1 MTMNRR
7 EALAVGAAALFAAH
21 PALAQDAS
29 GRLKTVFDGIV
40 AGYLKE
46 SPETCT
52 SLAIPEAMAGGKYQD
67 KLGDRSA
74 AGVQRRAGLVKD
86 AIRQLDAI
94 DPAGLSAR
102 DRISRDVV
110 RSAMGYFD
118 AGARF
123 GYGDYGPGGFNP
135 YVVDQLNG
143 AYTGLPDFLDAQHPI
158 RNAGDA
164 DDYLARVAAYAKV
177 LDEETDRV
185 KADDARGVR
194 PPDFAVDR
202 ALGLLQTFA
211 LKAPEDTVLAGSLA
225 RRGKDLPGAAAR
237 QRDVV
242 RLVRDS
248 VLPAYRRQ
256 IGALQT
262 LRPRATSNAGV
273 WALPDGEAYYAAS
286 LAMWTTTG
294 MSADEVHALGLDQ
307 VRRLNAEMDAGLK
320 KLGLT
325 RGTVGARMRAMGQDP
340 RFLYP
345 NDDAGKAKL
354 LADLNDQMAALE
366 KRLPEVF
373 RTLPKAKV
381 EVRRIPPFTEAGA
394 PGGYYQAP
402 ALDGSRP
409 GAYYINL
416 RDTADWPRWS
426 LPTLTYH
433 EAEPGHHLQ
442 IAISQEAQGLPL
454 IRSSLLWFGG
464 YGEGWALYAEQLA
477 DEIGMYADDPHGRL
491 GYLQSMA
498 FRAARCVVD
507 TGLHAKRWSR
517 DRAIAYMQGVTGDTL
532 GSVTTEI
539 ERYCVWPAQA
549 TCYKVGQI
557 AINRMRDAAKARMG
571 ARFDLKGF
579 HDAVLLEGAM
589 PLDVLEKV
597 VDGWSRSA

>member
-7 EALAVGAAALFAAH
+7 EALFTGAAALAAAH
-21 PALAQDAS
+21 PVLAQDAGS
-29 GRLKTVFDGIV
+29 QLKTIFDAFV
-40 AGYLKE
+40 ASYLKE

-52 SLAIPEAMAGGKYQD
+52 SLAISEAMAGGKYQD
-67 KLGDRSA
+67 RLGDRSA
-74 AGVQRRAGLVKD
+74 AGVQRRAGLVRD

-94 DPAGLSAR
+94 DPAGLSPR
-102 DRISRDVV
+102 DRISRNVV
-110 RSAMGYFD
+110 RSAMGHFD
-118 AGARF
+118 AGAQF

-164 DDYLARVAAYAKV
+164 DDYIARVSAYARV
-177 LDEETDRV
+177 LDEETDRI

-202 ALGLLQTFA
+202 AMGLLQTFA
-211 LKAPEDTVLAGSLA
+211 LKAPEDTVLVGSLA

-242 RLVRDS
+242 RLVRDA

-256 IGALQT
+256 ISALQT

-273 WALPDGEAYYAAS
+273 WALPDGDAYYAAS
-286 LAMWTTTG
+286 LGLWTTTRLT
-294 MSADEVHALGLDQ
+294 ADEVHRLGLDQ

-320 KLGLT
+320 KVGYT
-325 RGTVGARMRAMGQDP
+325 RGTVGERMRAMGQDK

-354 LADLNDQMAALE
+354 LADLNEQMATLE

-373 RTLPKAKV
+373 RTLPRAKV

-394 PGGYYQAP
+394 PGGYYQGP

-416 RDTADWPRWS
+416 RDTADWPKWS

-433 EAEPGHHLQ
+433 EASPGHHLQ
-442 IAISQEAQGLPL
+442 VAISQEAQGLPL
-454 IRSSLLWFGG
+454 IRSSLLWFGA

-557 AINRMRDAAKARMG
+557 AINRMRDAARARMG
-571 ARFDLKGF
+571 TRFDLKGF
-579 HDAVLLEGAM
+579 HDALLLEGAM
-589 PLDVLEKV
+589 PLEVLEQV
-597 VDGWSRSA
+597 VDGWSRTA